1 MKTRPFS
8 YTYVR
13 VALLS
18 VVAVGMVVALPLA
31 GHLWFYEAN
40 AQTGEDVEARKAR
53 LQKELQEV
61 EAEIRQQQQVLNQ
74 KRTEA
79 ASIERD
85 IAILDGEIKGAQ
97 LEIRRKEITIEQLG
111 KDINVRTET
120 IEELEQRVVRS
131 KDALGQLVRE
141 TDEMDSQSLIEVL
154 LAHESLSAFF
164 VQLDDLDSVR
174 SSLDQSLNEIRRLKD
189 QNHTER
195 QQLSNERDE
204 VQDARAVI
212 QAQKEKIEANQAEK
226 NRLLSI
232 KRGEE
237 QTYESLIAQ
246 REQRAREIRSALFA
260 LRDSAAIPFGQALS
274 HANQAQ
280 RTTGIR
286 PAFLLAILQQESE
299 LGENVGTCNRP
310 GDAQTWKDIMPGP
323 NDNSWRDDQT
333 NFLKIM
339 NELGM
344 DPVGVPLSCP
354 WGNGWGGAMGPSQF
368 IPTTWLEYAPRI
380 RAATGTTPDPWNPEH
395 AFMASALYLTDLG
408 AANGG
413 YTAERTAALKYYAG
427 GNWNNPQNA
436 FYGDQVMNKAQNI
449 QQTMIDPLQN

>member
-1 MKTRPFS
+1 MLTS
-8 YTYVR
+8 I
-13 VALLS
+13 VAL
-18 VVAVGMVVALPLA
+18 VTAVSPVR
-31 GHLWFYEAN
+31 
-40 AQTGEDVEARKAR
+40 AQSEEDVQVRKER
-53 LQKELQEV
+53 LERELRQV
-61 EAEIRQQQQVLNQ
+61 EDEIREQTQVLNQ
-74 KRTEA
+74 KRSEA

-85 IAILDGEIKGAQ
+85 IAILDGEIRGAQ

-111 KDINVRTET
+111 KDINVRTQT
-120 IEELEQRVVRS
+120 IEELDQKIGRS
-131 KDALGQLVRE
+131 KSALAQLVRE
-141 TDEMDSQSLIEVL
+141 TDEIDELSLIEVL
-154 LAHESLSAFF
+154 LTHETLSDFF
-164 VQLDDLDSVR
+164 VKLDDLDTVR
-174 SSLDQSLNEIRRLKD
+174 SSLNQSLEDIRVLKE
-189 QNHTER
+189 QNREEK

-212 QAQKEKIEANQAEK
+212 QAQKEKIEANQNEK
-226 NRLLSI
+226 ERLLSI
-232 KRGEE
+232 KESE
-237 QTYESLIAQ
+237 AQSYESLIAQ
-246 REQRAREIRSALFA
+246 REQRAREIRTALFA

-280 RTTGIR
+280 RNTGIR

-310 GDAQTWKDIMPGP
+310 GDTQTWRDIMPGP

-339 NELGM
+339 SDLGM

-380 RAATGTTPDPWNPEH
+380 RAATGQTPDPWNPEH

-436 FYGDQVMNKAQNI
+436 FYGDQVMNKAQTI
-449 QQTMIDPLQN
+449 QQTMINPLQEAN